1 MATSNNQESK
11 ITFQNCTLVASTAIK
26 YQDIVAVD
34 ISPLVH
40 EELRHSLM
48 KQLIQ
53 NGGPH
58 FNPSAFGERPTDR
71 EQF

>member
-1 MATSNNQESK
+1 MPKLFLKDPIQKTWNLPAPLPLCRHFS
-11 ITFQNCTLVASTAIK
+11 
-26 YQDIVAVD
+26 IVD
-34 ISPLVH
+34 

-53 NGGPH
+53 NGGLH

>member
-1 MATSNNQESK
+1 MMT
-11 ITFQNCTLVASTAIK
+11 
-26 YQDIVAVD
+26 VD

-53 NGGPH
+53 NGGLH